1 MSSKKRLDVTMVE
14 RGLAESRQKAQAVIM
29 AGQVYVNGQKVDKAG
44 APVAEDAAIEV
55 RGKTLAYVSRGGLKL
70 EKAMELWP
78 IRLEGAVCADIGAST
93 GGFTDCMLQNGAE
106 KVYAVD
112 VGYNQLDYRLRTHP
126 KVVCMERTNA
136 RYLTRE
142 QIPEPLDFFS
152 VDVSF
157 ISLNLIFPAVRPL
170 MKEGGEG
177 VCLIKP
183 QFEAGK
189 DKVGKKGVVRDAS
202 VHLEVR
208 VPGLSVHPAGAGL
221 RRRPEGAGGGLPR
234 AGQGG
239 QGMRIILSS
248 NPYRDKGLR
257 TALEAD
263 RILRKAGAETVL
275 CLPFVPRKGD
285 RLDLPRN
292 LSLRQLEEE
301 LPRADLLVC
310 FGGDGTILHAARD
323 ATLHGVPILGV
334 NMGSVGFMAE
344 LERTE
349 LSLLVPLAQG
359 HFVTEERMMLDV
371 QVFRGGRPVSQDLA
385 LNDAV
390 FSKGSMARVAE
401 VEVWA
406 DQTMVQRIMGDGV
419 IVATPTGSTAYS
431 MSAGG
436 PIVEPSSQCLI
447 VTPVCAHQLAARA
460 LVLEPTRRV
469 VVQLPRGNRKH
480 LYLSVDGGKA
490 IRLTGGERVEITRS
504 RYRTQL
510 VQLSGRSF
518 YEIINQKL
526 GGYTP

>member
-1 MSSKKRLDVTMVE
+1 MVTIKDIAKRAGVS
-14 RGLAESRQKAQAVIM
+14 RGTVDRVLNNRPGVNPETEARVRALIEEMGYRPNM
-29 AGQVYVNGQKVDKAG
+29 AGQM
-44 APVAEDAAIEV
+44 
-55 RGKTLAYVSRGGLKL
+55 LAVKKR
-70 EKAMELWP
+70 
-78 IRLEGAVCADIGAST
+78 RLHLA
-93 GGFTDCMLQNGAE
+93 F
-106 KVYAVD
+106 
-112 VGYNQLDYRLRTHP
+112 
-126 KVVCMERTNA
+126 
-136 RYLTRE
+136 
-142 QIPEPLDFFS
+142 
-152 VDVSF
+152 
-157 ISLNLIFPAVRPL
+157 LIFHGPEFV
-170 MKEGGEG
+170 
-177 VCLIKP
+177 
-183 QFEAGK
+183 F
-189 DKVGKKGVVRDAS
+189 
-202 VHLEVR
+202 HL
-208 VPGLSVHPAGAGL
+208 
-221 RRRPEGAGGGLPR
+221 
-234 AGQGG
+234 
-239 QGMRIILSS
+239 
-248 NPYRDKGLR
+248 D
-257 TALEAD
+257 
-263 RILRKAGAETVL
+263 
-275 CLPFVPRKGD
+275 
-285 RLDLPRN
+285 
-292 LSLRQLEEE
+292 
-301 LPRADLLVC
+301 
-310 FGGDGTILHAARD
+310 ILHAARD

-371 QVFRGGRPVSQDLA
+371 RVFRGGRPVSQDLA

-406 DQTMVQRIMGDGV
+406 DQTLVQRIMGDGV

-460 LVLEPTRRV
+460 LVLEPNRRV

-504 RYRTQL
+504 QYKTQL